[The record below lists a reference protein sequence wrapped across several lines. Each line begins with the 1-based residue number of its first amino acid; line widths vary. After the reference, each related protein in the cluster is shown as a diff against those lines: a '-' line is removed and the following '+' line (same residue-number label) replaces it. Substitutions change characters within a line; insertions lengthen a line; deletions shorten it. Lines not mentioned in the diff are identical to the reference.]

1 MLLSSPFHCHSN
13 SPSTLSSP
21 LRPNLPTNPFRR
33 GPIMTPGLHAADL
46 RRIFHQLDRNGDG
59 LLSIDELG
67 WLLDRIGS
75 SSLQFT
81 SDELESSV
89 GKSTLDFDEFLA
101 FYRSIEDGGGGGES
115 GTSVAAAVE
124 RDLEEAFRVFDLNGD
139 GFITSEELQKVL
151 SRLGLWDETTGK
163 DCRRM
168 ISPYDTNLDGVLD
181 FDEFKN
187 MMRETTSS

>member
-1 MLLSSPFHCHSN
+1 
-13 SPSTLSSP
+13 
-21 LRPNLPTNPFRR
+21 
-33 GPIMTPGLHAADL
+33 MTPGLHAADL

-75 SSLQFT
+75 ASLHFT

-101 FYRSIEDGGGGGES
+101 FYRSIEDGGGDGES
-115 GTSVAAAVE
+115 GASVAAAVE
-124 RDLEEAFRVFDLNGD
+124 RDLEEAFRVFDINGD

>member
-1 MLLSSPFHCHSN
+1 
-13 SPSTLSSP
+13 
-21 LRPNLPTNPFRR
+21 
-33 GPIMTPGLHAADL
+33 MTPGLHAADL

-75 SSLQFT
+75 SSLHFT